1 MNKKGFTLIEILVV
15 LVLVS
20 IIVVISIPS
29 ISDLL
34 DSSKEKSKEEVVNMI
49 TTAAEIYASDYN
61 IGLAEPMLMTTLCKN
76 YLKCPIKDPITDNPI
91 TGYVYSKI
99 DTANNDALVYELVNT
114 ASSPTYLKNTLLAT
128 VAGKDISINKYAGNG
143 LYKWDNKYIFRGG
156 ITKTNSVGLAT
167 SDGYLTDT
175 NSGTQPNNYLIAP
188 WDTSNINCASSTNSC
203 YRIVSINEDET
214 ITIVR
219 DRSAFSSVFDNV
231 HNTPASIY
239 YSQPATN
246 YGYSDLLENAP
257 LPAYSPAEYRQFSFM
272 YNRLFGDTG
281 YEKTTI
287 MTYSKMLEKI
297 DFCLNKYGT
306 VIGLNRADYLT
317 SSYVKDS
324 CDVIGKTGG
333 KSVFPLKDKYM
344 RLLYPEEFLNAS
356 TESTCTARGQYQ
368 CRNQNYIYTDQSTRT
383 LIATGTYSWVNHG
396 LSVSGTIYNVAASS
410 NLGVRPVVTLRK
422 NVIITGGTGS
432 QANPYV
438 IAN

>member
-34 DSSKEKSKEEVVNMI
+34 DSSKEQSKEEVINMV
-49 TTAAEIYASDYN
+49 TTAAEIYASDYE
-61 IGLAEPMLMTTLCKN
+61 IGLAEPMLLTTLCKN
-76 YLKCPIKDPITDNPI
+76 YLKCPIKDPITENPI
-91 TGYVYSKI
+91 QGYVYSKI
-99 DTANNDALVYELVNT
+99 DTANNDALIYKLVNT
-114 ASSPTYLKNTLLAT
+114 ASSPTYLRNTLLAT

-143 LYKWDNKYIFRGG
+143 LYKWNNMYIFRGG
-156 ITKTNSVGLAT
+156 ITKTNPVGLAT

-175 NSGTQPNNYLIAP
+175 NSGTQPNNYLIVP
-188 WDTSNINCASSTNSC
+188 WDRSDTNCASSTNSC
-203 YRIVSINEDET
+203 YRIVSINDDET

-239 YSQPATN
+239 YGQPTTN
-246 YGYSDLLENAP
+246 YGYSDLLENSP
-257 LPAYSPAEYRQFSFM
+257 LPAHSSEYRQFSFM

-281 YEKTTI
+281 YEKTNI
-287 MTYSKMLEKI
+287 LTYSKMLEKI
-297 DFCLNKYGT
+297 DICLNKYET
-306 VIGLNRADYLT
+306 IIGLNRADYAT

-333 KSVFPLKDKYM
+333 KPVYPLKDKYI
-344 RLLYPEEFLNAS
+344 RLLYPEEYLNSS

-368 CRNQNYIYTDQSTRT
+368 CRNQNYIYTNQSTRT
-383 LIATGTYSWVNHG
+383 LTATGTYSWVNHG

-410 NLGVRPVVTLRK
+410 SLGVRPVVTLRK